1 MPNRRMGGGITKPQT
16 ISRQALLR
24 NTAGAQ
30 KLINDM
36 FEVMRTKLTPEDFL
50 KLGNPSQCKTFVFMM
65 ADSIQ
70 NMFTALRIRPR
81 RAGDSGIV
89 FFEEADALRTQNPET
104 KQLCLIIAYFY
115 IRIFQIFGSLAI
127 TVLDD
132 PSAGSVLAAAQVGG
146 PAIGVAGPQAP
157 MGLFGRR
164 LPGIQVGPG
173 IPLGVRPPRPVAP
186 GAPGRLPMRGGGEEE
201 EEIEFVE
208 EYEQEGGADSGY
220 FTGPAQQFYQ
230 LRELFDN
237 PQFLAAGKKQLR
249 MFPFRDNTNFLLIPG
264 RQYESRNQNLKLTLD
279 QDRAIYAQMTASKIG
294 LLPDVQHYKLIF
306 TNFLYKDAAV
316 ADRLALS
323 KINLQLKN
331 YKEELQIYSDDRGK
345 TWRSDKKR
353 LSVVEELDQIAGRVQ
368 EIVQQLETNPEV
380 KLQDIAAVKKRAAAV
395 AAPGVGA
402 QRAYGAVGQ
411 PVARGDMFVPKG
423 LQNEYIINTLKS
435 IGSNRP
441 VAFCVARAL
450 QLIDASSLF
459 SSQIRTAVS
468 GVCFGSF
475 QSRPSSAPEV
485 GKTLDKMTGMKMLDQ
500 LYYTAPYIEQDKSQI
515 GVDKEDTAAY
525 AEFLKTMAGL
535 FGRSGAGQGGIER
548 IQVTENPGCV
558 ADAAK
563 KYLNITDP
571 KAIAAIVKIVG
582 QLFGRQLAHTKRV
595 LDFYRTRLFQIV
607 RVKSPSGGTDVS
619 YRLNPRLMAGGLAEL
634 AKLSKE
640 AREILVQY
648 YEGCEKTYQ
657 EGVKLVLQAR
667 VR

>member
-1 MPNRRMGGGITKPQT
+1 MGAGVTKPQV

-81 RAGDSGIV
+81 RAGDSGVV

-115 IRIFQIFGSLAI
+115 IRIFQIFGALAI

-132 PSAGSVLAAAQVGG
+132 PSAGPVLAATRLGEPGIAGIAGQQ
-146 PAIGVAGPQAP
+146 PA
-157 MGLFGRR
+157 GLFGRK
-164 LPGIQVGPG
+164 LPGIQIGPG
-173 IPLGVRPPRPVAP
+173 IPLGVRPARPAAAP
-186 GAPGRLPMRGGGEEE
+186 GIPGRPLMRGGYEEE
-201 EEIEFVE
+201 DH
-208 EYEQEGGADSGY
+208 QEGGADSGY

-237 PQFLAAGKKQLR
+237 PQVLPAGKKQLR
-249 MFPFRDNTNFLLIPG
+249 MFPFRDNANFLLIPG
-264 RQYESRNQNLKLTLD
+264 RQHESRNQNLKLTLD

-294 LLPDVQHYKLIF
+294 LLPDILHFKITLS
-306 TNFLYKDAAV
+306 NFLYKDAAI
-316 ADRLALS
+316 ADRFALS
-323 KINLQLKN
+323 KINLQLRS

-345 TWRSDKKR
+345 TWRSDKSR
-353 LSVVEELDQIAGRVQ
+353 LSVVEELDQTAGRVQ
-368 EIVQQLETNPEV
+368 EIVRQLETNPEM
-380 KLQDIAAVKKRAAAV
+380 KLQDVAAVKKRAVAAV
-395 AAPGVGA
+395 AVPGQ
-402 QRAYGAVGQ
+402 QRPYGAAGQ
-411 PVARGDMFVPKG
+411 PVSRGDVFVPKA

-435 IGSNRP
+435 IGTNRP

-450 QLIDASSLF
+450 QLIDAPSLF
-459 SSQIRTAVS
+459 SSQIKTAVS

-475 QSRPSSAPEV
+475 QSRPASAPEV
-485 GKTLDKMTGMKMLDQ
+485 GKTLDKMTGLRMLDQ
-500 LYYTAPYIEQDKSQI
+500 LFYTAPYIEQDKSQI

-525 AEFLKTMAGL
+525 ADFLKEMAGL
-535 FGRSGAGQGGIER
+535 FGRPGAGQTGIDR

-571 KAIAAIVKIVG
+571 KAIAAIMKIVG
-582 QLFGRQLAHTKRV
+582 QLFSRQLAHTKRV
-595 LDFYRTRLFQIV
+595 LAFYNSRLFQII
-607 RVKSPSGGTDVS
+607 RVKNPSGGIDLT
-619 YRLNPRLMAGGLAEL
+619 YRLHPKIMGGGLPEL
-634 AKLSKE
+634 AKISKE
-640 AREILVQY
+640 ARDILVDY

>member
-1 MPNRRMGGGITKPQT
+1 MPSRRMGAGVTKPQV

-50 KLGNPSQCKTFVFMM
+50 KLGNPSQCKTFIFMM

-81 RAGDSGIV
+81 RAGDSGVV
-89 FFEEADALRTQNPET
+89 FFEEADALRTQTPET

-132 PSAGSVLAAAQVGG
+132 PSAGPVLAASRIGG
-146 PAIGVAGPQAP
+146 PGGIAGIAGQQPV
-157 MGLFGRR
+157 GLFGRR
-164 LPGIQVGPG
+164 LPGVQIGPG

-186 GAPGRLPMRGGGEEE
+186 GAPGRMPMRGGYD
-201 EEIEFVE
+201 EEIVE
-208 EYEQEGGADSGY
+208 EYQEGGAESGY

-249 MFPFRDNTNFLLIPG
+249 MFPFRDNANFLLIPG
-264 RQYESRNQNLKLTLD
+264 RQYESRNQNLKMTLD

-294 LLPDVQHYKLIF
+294 LLPDILHFKLTL

-345 TWRSDKKR
+345 TWRSEKTR
-353 LSVVEELDQIAGRVQ
+353 LSVVEELDQTAGRVQ
-368 EIVQQLETNPEV
+368 EIVRQLETNPEM
-380 KLQDIAAVKKRAAAV
+380 KLQDVAAIKKRAAAAV
-395 AAPGVGA
+395 AVPGQ
-402 QRAYGAVGQ
+402 QRPYGAPGQ
-411 PVARGDMFVPKG
+411 PVARGDVFVPKA

-435 IGSNRP
+435 IGINRP

-450 QLIDASSLF
+450 QLIDAPSLF
-459 SSQIRTAVS
+459 SSQIKTAVS

-475 QSRPSSAPEV
+475 QSRPASAPEV
-485 GKTLDKMTGMKMLDQ
+485 GKTLDKMTGLRMLDQ

-525 AEFLKTMAGL
+525 ADFLKEMAGL
-535 FGRSGAGQGGIER
+535 FGRSGAGQTGIDR

-571 KAIAAIVKIVG
+571 RAIAAIMKIVG
-582 QLFGRQLAHTKRV
+582 QLFSRQLAHTNRV
-595 LDFYRTRLFQIV
+595 LAFYKSRLFQII
-607 RVKSPSGGTDVS
+607 RVKNPSGGIDLT
-619 YRLNPRLMAGGLAEL
+619 YRLHPRIMAGGLAEL
-634 AKLSKE
+634 AKISKE
-640 AREILVQY
+640 ARDILVDY

-657 EGVKLVLQAR
+657 EGVKLVLQSR

>member
-1 MPNRRMGGGITKPQT
+1 MPSRRMGAGVTKPQV

-81 RAGDSGIV
+81 RAGDSGVV
-89 FFEEADALRTQNPET
+89 FFEEADALRTQTPET

-132 PSAGSVLAAAQVGG
+132 PSAGPVLAATRLGE
-146 PAIGVAGPQAP
+146 PGVAGIAGQQPV
-157 MGLFGRR
+157 GLFGRR
-164 LPGIQVGPG
+164 LPGVQIGPG

-186 GAPGRLPMRGGGEEE
+186 GVLPMRGGA
-201 EEIEFVE
+201 EEIEE
-208 EYEQEGGADSGY
+208 EVIQEGGADSGY
-220 FTGPAQQFYQ
+220 FTGAAQQFYQ

-279 QDRAIYAQMTASKIG
+279 QDRAIYAQLTASKIG
-294 LLPDVQHYKLIF
+294 LLPDILHFKLTL

-331 YKEELQIYSDDRGK
+331 YKEELEIYSDDRGK
-345 TWRSDKKR
+345 TWRSDKRR
-353 LSVVEELDQIAGRVQ
+353 LSIVEELDQTAGRVQ
-368 EIVQQLETNPEV
+368 EIVQQLEAKPEM
-380 KLQDIAAVKKRAAAV
+380 KLQDLAAVKKRGAAAI
-395 AAPGVGA
+395 APGIGA
-402 QRAYGAVGQ
+402 QRPYGAPGQ
-411 PVARGDMFVPKG
+411 PVARGDVFVPKA

-435 IGSNRP
+435 IGTNRP

-450 QLIDASSLF
+450 QLIDAPSLF
-459 SSQIRTAVS
+459 SSQIKTAVS

-475 QSRPSSAPEV
+475 QSRPASAPEV
-485 GKTLDKMTGMKMLDQ
+485 GKTLDKMTGLRMLDQ

-525 AEFLKTMAGL
+525 AEFLKEMAGL
-535 FGRSGAGQGGIER
+535 FGRPGARQTGIEK

-571 KAIAAIVKIVG
+571 RAIAAIMKIVG
-582 QLFGRQLAHTKRV
+582 QLFSRQLAHTKRV
-595 LDFYRTRLFQIV
+595 LAFYNSRLFQV
-607 RVKSPSGGTDVS
+607 LRVKNPSGGIDLT
-619 YRLNPRLMAGGLAEL
+619 YRLHPKLMAGGLAEL
-634 AKLSKE
+634 AKISKE
-640 AREILVQY
+640 ARDILVDY

-657 EGVKLVLQAR
+657 EGVKLVLQSR
-667 VR
+667 VRLG

>member
-1 MPNRRMGGGITKPQT
+1 MGAGVTKPQV

-81 RAGDSGIV
+81 RTGDSGVV
-89 FFEEADALRTQNPET
+89 FFEEADALRTQTSET

-132 PSAGSVLAAAQVGG
+132 PSAGPVLAAARVAELG
-146 PAIGVAGPQAP
+146 GVAEQQPV
-157 MGLFGRR
+157 GLFGRR
-164 LPGIQVGPG
+164 LPGVQIGPG

-186 GAPGRLPMRGGGEEE
+186 GVLPMRGGYKE
-201 EEIEFVE
+201 EEIEE
-208 EYEQEGGADSGY
+208 EVLQEGGADSGY
-220 FTGPAQQFYQ
+220 FTGAAQQFYQ

-249 MFPFRDNTNFLLIPG
+249 MFSFRDNANFLLIPG
-264 RQYESRNQNLKLTLD
+264 RQYESRNQNLKMTLD

-294 LLPDVQHYKLIF
+294 LLPDILHFKLTL

-345 TWRSDKKR
+345 TWRSEKSR

-368 EIVQQLETNPEV
+368 EIVRQLETKPEM
-380 KLQDIAAVKKRAAAV
+380 KLQDVVAVKRRAAAPV
-395 AAPGVGA
+395 AVPG
-402 QRAYGAVGQ
+402 QQLPYGVAGQ
-411 PVARGDMFVPKG
+411 PVSRGDVFVPKA

-435 IGSNRP
+435 IGTNRP
-441 VAFCVARAL
+441 IAFCVARAL
-450 QLIDASSLF
+450 QLIDAPSLF
-459 SSQIRTAVS
+459 SSQIKTAVS

-475 QSRPSSAPEV
+475 QSRPASAPEV
-485 GKTLDKMTGMKMLDQ
+485 GKTLDKMTGLRMLDQ
-500 LYYTAPYIEQDKSQI
+500 LYYTAPYVEQDKSQI

-525 AEFLKTMAGL
+525 ADFLKEMAGL
-535 FGRSGAGQGGIER
+535 FGRSGAGQTGIDR

-571 KAIAAIVKIVG
+571 KAIAAIMKIVG
-582 QLFGRQLAHTKRV
+582 QLFSRQLAHTKRV
-595 LDFYRTRLFQIV
+595 LAFYKSRLFQII
-607 RVKSPSGGTDVS
+607 RVKNPSGGIDLT
-619 YRLNPRLMAGGLAEL
+619 YRLHPRIMAGGLAEL
-634 AKLSKE
+634 AKISKE
-640 AREILVQY
+640 ARDILVDY

-657 EGVKLVLQAR
+657 EGVKLVLQSR